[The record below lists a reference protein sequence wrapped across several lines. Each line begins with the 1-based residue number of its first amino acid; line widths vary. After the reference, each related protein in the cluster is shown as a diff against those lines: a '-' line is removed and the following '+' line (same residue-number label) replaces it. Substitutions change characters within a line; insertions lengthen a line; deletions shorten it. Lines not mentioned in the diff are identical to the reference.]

1 MKNTITKTIGMM
13 LAILMLTV
21 FTQISATA
29 QEDIV
34 NEEKS
39 VEQTQEEEDLSL
51 QRRNARALEGVWNH
65 TNTRRNCATGEA
77 IQTFAVMH
85 TYMRGGTMS
94 DWGAGSPPS
103 LRSKG
108 QGIWNYQ
115 SRRNYITAFQFFRFN
130 ADGTYAGKQVVREQ
144 IQLSSSGNS
153 YNATATAQ
161 VFDAGGNVIANNCST
176 GTATRFE

>member
-1 MKNTITKTIGMM
+1 MKNIFLKVIGGAA
-13 LAILMLTV
+13 LAILMLV
-21 FTQISATA
+21 MFAQVQVSA

-39 VEQTQEEEDLSL
+39 VEQTQEEDLSL

-103 LRSKG
+103 LRSNG

-115 SRRNYITAFQFFRFN
+115 SRRHYITAFQFFRFN

-144 IQLSSSGNS
+144 IQLSRDGNS
-153 YNATATAQ
+153 YNASATAQ

>member
-1 MKNTITKTIGMM
+1 M

-21 FTQISATA
+21 FTQISASA
-29 QEDIV
+29 QENAVID
-34 NEEKS
+34 EKS
-39 VEQTQEEEDLSL
+39 VEQTQEEDSSL
-51 QRRNARALEGVWNH
+51 KRKNARALEGVWNH

-94 DWGAGSPPS
+94 DWGAGTPPS
-103 LRSKG
+103 LRSNG

-115 SRRNYITAFQFFRFN
+115 SSRNYTTAFQFFRFN
-130 ADGTYAGKQVVREQ
+130 PDGTYAGKQVVREQ
-144 IQLSSSGNS
+144 IQLSSDGKS
-153 YNATATAQ
+153 YTATATAQ